1 PWSAEA
7 GFRSRRDG
15 ATAND
20 VPWDMFSLLGETDQ
34 LAGTTARRISHRRF
48 NPAFVEASAKSGN
61 VLKRNRF

>member
-1 PWSAEA
+1 AEA

-34 LAGTTARRISHRRF
+34 VVGTTVRHISRRRF
-48 NPAFVEASAKSGN
+48 NPAFVEASVKPGN
-61 VLKRNRF
+61 VLNRNRF